1 MGFELGDSSFLFKKS
16 CFTWHW
22 SYSKD
27 MIMNLIKCE
36 PPLPLKNNNNN
47 NNNKRWTALK
57 I

>member
-1 MGFELGDSSFLFKKS
+1 MGFELGDSFFLFKKS

-36 PPLPLKNNNNN
+36 PPLPLNNNNN
-47 NNNKRWTALK
+47 NNNKRWTKLK